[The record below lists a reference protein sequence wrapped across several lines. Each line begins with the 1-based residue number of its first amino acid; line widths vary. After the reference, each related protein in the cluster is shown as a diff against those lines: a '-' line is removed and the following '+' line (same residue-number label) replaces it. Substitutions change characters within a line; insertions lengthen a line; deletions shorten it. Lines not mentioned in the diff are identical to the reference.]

1 MTETGNQR
9 RRLSLIGAGN
19 VATHLAKALTKH
31 FDISQVYAPHIESA
45 SRLADA
51 VGAKAIDSIDEF
63 DPRITDCVILSVKD
77 DALGEVLRLLAD
89 SNTHN
94 TEAMQRILWM
104 HTAGSVDMTV
114 FPASMP
120 HHGVL
125 YPLQTF
131 SRDLP
136 VNMPEVPF
144 FTEASD
150 TATEAAITEIASMLS
165 RHVSHLDSAG
175 RMRLH
180 AAAVLACNMVMY
192 LWALADDVLQGS
204 GIDFDVMR
212 PLLQATLDKT
222 AMASPSDGMTGPAR
236 RGDTATIL
244 KHMESLPERQARIYA
259 TLSQEI
265 LKMYNHPTLPL

>member
-1 MTETGNQR
+1 MTKSGNHR
-9 RRLSLIGAGN
+9 CRLSMIGAGN
-19 VATHLAKALTKH
+19 VATHIAKALAPH
-31 FDISQVYAPHIESA
+31 FGIRQVYTPHIESA
-45 SRLADA
+45 RRLADA
-51 VGAKAIDSIDEF
+51 VGAEAIASLEEF
-63 DPRITDCVILSVKD
+63 DPSGIDYVILSVKD
-77 DALGEVLRLLAD
+77 DALGNLLRQLAATKAD
-89 SNTHN
+89 DN
-94 TEAMQRILWM
+94 EAMKRILWM
-104 HTAGSVDMTV
+104 HTAGSVDLTV

-120 HHGVL
+120 RHGVL

-136 VNMPEVPF
+136 VDMPRVPF

-150 TATEAAITEIASMLS
+150 DNAEADINAIARLMSS
-165 RHVSHLDSAG
+165 HVSHLDSAG

-204 GIDFDVMR
+204 GIDFEVMR

-222 AMASPSDGMTGPAR
+222 AMASPSRRDDRPAR
-236 RGDTATIL
+236 RGDIATIL
-244 KHMESLPERQARIYA
+244 KHMQSLPECQARIYA

-265 LKMYNHPTLPL
+265 LTMYNHPTLPL